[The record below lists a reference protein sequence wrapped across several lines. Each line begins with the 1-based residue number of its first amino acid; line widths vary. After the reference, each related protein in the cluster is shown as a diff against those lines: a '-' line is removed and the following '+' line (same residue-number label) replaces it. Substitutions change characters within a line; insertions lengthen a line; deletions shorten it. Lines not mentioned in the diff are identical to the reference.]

1 MMKTVEAIS
10 FKEEVNEFI
19 FHPNSQMIFVA
30 TDQGKLEILGYQN
43 PFLDMLNFSDLD
55 FLS

>member
-43 PFLDMLNFSDLD
+43 PFLDMLNSDLD